1 MVGNAGEVASEVKIR
16 IRQRSQV
23 LGKKGN
29 FLMGREILE
38 MMLDHFRTTSQ
49 DETLFN
55 ASHLYKLQY
64 RGDKEVHNF
73 LNAWLEII
81 ADMKPEDIRH
91 LQRLREG

>member
-49 DETLFN
+49 DETLSMPVISTSYN
-55 ASHLYKLQY
+55 TVGT
-64 RGDKEVHNF
+64 RRC
-73 LNAWLEII
+73 II
-81 ADMKPEDIRH
+81 SSTHPMRSPPEED
-91 LQRLREG
+91 

>member
-1 MVGNAGEVASEVKIR
+1 MVGNAGEVALEVKIR

-49 DETLFN
+49 DETLSMPVISTSYN
-55 ASHLYKLQY
+55 TV
-64 RGDKEVHNF
+64 GDKEMHNF
-73 LNAWLEII
+73 LNAPYAITS
-81 ADMKPEDIRH
+81 
-91 LQRLREG
+91 